1 MYAVSAA
8 PTIEDENEEVQ
19 PAQFGMN
26 RFNPYNA
33 HMPYYYQQGMQ
44 RHNSMDFSSDRQ
56 QGALNPDRY
65 MSMKDED
72 FPVDY
77 SLQCSNTCGCRQT
90 CTVIWWQ
97 PCTLVYIH

>member
-1 MYAVSAA
+1 MVCAVAAA
-8 PTIEDENEEVQ
+8 PTAENEEVQ

-26 RFNPYNA
+26 QFNAYNA
-33 HMPYYYQQGMQ
+33 HLPYYYQHGIYRQ
-44 RHNSMDFSSDRQ
+44 NPMDFSADHQ
-56 QGALNPDRY
+56 QGALNPDKY

-97 PCTLVYIH
+97 PCTYV